1 MVGPTA
7 DQKNTGGR
15 PDPKLRP
22 RRPNPATKVLT
33 MRRRNANRRRPPLKR
48 RGERWPSD
56 VIRAAIAA
64 EAAGGLQLLSHYMN
78 FRYRIAIGNTGA
90 NRVVWAGLRLCW
102 LAAPAA
108 GEPQCSTAGDVCF
121 NFLAT
126 DFRHDVGR
134 SGAPT
139 RCAAKRR
146 TAVPQSRRL
155 PRLRREQAD
164 LMCCSAGVLRY
175 MGRVTYRREAVNRQ
189 ILLTLPRSHR
199 GCTATKNGCARGYH
213 SRLVGISRREK

>member
-1 MVGPTA
+1 MHSGKWMVGPTA

-22 RRPNPATKVLT
+22 RRPNPATQIQT

-78 FRYRIAIGNTGA
+78 FRYRIATGNTGA
-90 NRVVWAGLRLCW
+90 TGSLGGPEALLAGCPCRRQ
-102 LAAPAA
+102 
-108 GEPQCSTAGDVCF
+108 PQCSTAGDFCF

-134 SGAPT
+134 FGAPT
-139 RCAAKRR
+139 RCAARRR
-146 TAVPQSRRL
+146 TAVPR
-155 PRLRREQAD
+155 AIA
-164 LMCCSAGVLRY
+164 CCAFD
-175 MGRVTYRREAVNRQ
+175 E
-189 ILLTLPRSHR
+189 
-199 GCTATKNGCARGYH
+199 
-213 SRLVGISRREK
+213 SRLSCVLQRGRPAIYG